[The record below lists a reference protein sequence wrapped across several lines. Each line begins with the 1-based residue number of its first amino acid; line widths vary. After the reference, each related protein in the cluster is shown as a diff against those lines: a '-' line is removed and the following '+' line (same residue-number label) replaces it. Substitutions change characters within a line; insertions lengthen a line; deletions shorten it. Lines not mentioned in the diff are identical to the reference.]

1 MNLNEALKELKN
13 AGFLVEKDNIKS
25 IPAFN
30 CKNIEFPGAWIDN
43 LADLAGEFSGA
54 GYGDDGYGG
63 MKEIYED
70 ACEFNCVKE
79 MNIKMLGLSKV
90 FAKNTNSISDVIV
103 YEVFGYRVWQKID
116 DEGIYYKVWHVEKV

>member
-13 AGFLVEKDNIKS
+13 AGFLVEQDNIKS

-43 LADLAGEFSGA
+43 LAELAGEFSGA
-54 GYGDDGYGG
+54 GTEDGG
-63 MKEIYED
+63 MKDTYED

-90 FAKNTNSISDVIV
+90 FVERTNSISDVMV

-116 DEGIYYKVWHVEKV
+116 DEGLYYKVWHVEKV